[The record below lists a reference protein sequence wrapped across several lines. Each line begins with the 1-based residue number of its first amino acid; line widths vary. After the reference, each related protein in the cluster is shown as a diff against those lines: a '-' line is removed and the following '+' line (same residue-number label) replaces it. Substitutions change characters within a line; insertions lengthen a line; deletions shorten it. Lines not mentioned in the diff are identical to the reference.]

1 MHGLSPPLPAAAM
14 AANSEER
21 RYLRTLGVE
30 ASATPA
36 QIKKA
41 YRKLAL
47 KFHPDKDPSES
58 AKAKFIEVHEAYE
71 ALTDEELRAR
81 MRARQEGL
89 DKQMAKRQKMDEARR
104 AQIAELE
111 AREAEAEAA
120 KAAARD
126 RREAKARARQ
136 AVERLRREGLEKL
149 EEMIRRD
156 EAEAA
161 AAAASRQGQ
170 GQGQGGRRP
179 APGGGG
185 GDAGEAE
192 VACVTAKWKRG
203 VVVSPEE
210 LSAALARFGEVVK
223 VVPLGVGKRGGG
235 GGRKALVHFSSAAA
249 AAAAVSAYRDAGEQG
264 LDARLTLKRV
274 PAGAEAQPTAS
285 NTVTAAAAAAPA
297 PATKRSA
304 PLAGVAAAASVA
316 VSAPPAALMRQESD
330 IMRRMREAAAL
341 QKAAAGSG
349 GGGGT

>member
-1 MHGLSPPLPAAAM
+1 M

-21 RYLRTLGVE
+21 RYLRILGVE

-58 AKAKFIEVHEAYE
+58 ASAKFIEVHEAYE

-89 DKQMAKRQKMDEARR
+89 DKQMAKRQRMDETRR

-179 APGGGG
+179 APGGGD
-185 GDAGEAE
+185 GDAGEAD
-192 VACVTAKWKRG
+192 VTCVTAKWKRG

-249 AAAAVSAYRDAGEQG
+249 AAAAVSAYRDAGELG

-274 PAGAEAQPTAS
+274 PAGAGAQPTAS
-285 NTVTAAAAAAPA
+285 NTVAAAAAAAAAAPA
-297 PATKRSA
+297 TTKRSA

-349 GGGGT
+349 GT